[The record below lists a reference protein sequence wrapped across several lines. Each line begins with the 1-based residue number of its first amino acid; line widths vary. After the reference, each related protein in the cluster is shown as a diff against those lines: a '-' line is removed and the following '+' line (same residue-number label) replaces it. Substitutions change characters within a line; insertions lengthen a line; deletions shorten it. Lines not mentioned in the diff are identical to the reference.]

1 MSPFYLWET
10 EALRLSQSPHDI
22 WEGPELSPVCFSI
35 QVSVYTTSSSPLLL
49 FKAAVKPSWVLCT
62 YILYIN
68 SLYMFRCCSCC
79 QLCPTLCDPTDCS
92 TPGFLV
98 LHYLLEL
105 AQTHVPLSQWCHPII
120 LSSVIPFSCP
130 QSFPA
135 SGSFPISWLFPS
147 SDQSYWSLSFS
158 ISPSNEHSGLISFR
172 IDWFDLLEVQGTLK
186 SFLQHH
192 NSKASI
198 LWHSTFFMV
207 QFSNP
212 YMTTRKTIAL
222 TRWIYVGKVMSLLF
236 NMLLGWS

>member
-105 AQTHVPLSQWCHPII
+105 AQTHAHQVGDAIQPSHPLSSPSPPAPNPSQHQGLFKCVN
-120 LSSVIPFSCP
+120 SSHEVAKVLEFQPQH
-130 QSFPA
+130 QSF
-135 SGSFPISWLFPS
+135 
-147 SDQSYWSLSFS
+147 Q
-158 ISPSNEHSGLISFR
+158 
-172 IDWFDLLEVQGTLK
+172 
-186 SFLQHH
+186 
-192 NSKASI
+192 
-198 LWHSTFFMV
+198 
-207 QFSNP
+207 
-212 YMTTRKTIAL
+212 
-222 TRWIYVGKVMSLLF
+222 
-236 NMLLGWS
+236 